1 MPSTDG
7 AVARPNPLPDARR
20 KPRTSARRR
29 TLSLAES
36 LAQQL
41 VADIAA
47 GRYPVEEPLPPESD
61 LAEAADVSRLTVR
74 EAVKTLQER
83 GVLTVRRGIGTFVN
97 RPEEWS
103 PLHSSVLAARA
114 LLMGDHS
121 HSRINADLLEAR
133 SFFEVGVAG
142 AAAERR
148 NEEDLAAMKAALEE
162 MRDQFDD
169 VDAFVDADVDF
180 HDALMQ
186 AAGNSILA
194 AMYHPVH
201 ELFYKTRL
209 ETAKSSANRARA
221 IRSHDQILSAVQ
233 AGDRV
238 SAQTAMDVHLGE
250 AKSMF

>member
-1 MPSTDG
+1 MSDG
-7 AVARPNPLPDARR
+7 GGVDAGQGPTAHARAKSKTAARR
-20 KPRTSARRR
+20 LS
-29 TLSLAES
+29 LSLAES

-41 VADIAA
+41 IADIAE
-47 GRYPVEEPLPPESD
+47 GRYPVGERLPPESD
-61 LAEAADVSRLTVR
+61 LAEAAEVSRLTVR

-83 GVLTVRRGIGTFVN
+83 GILSVRRGIGTFVN
-97 RPEEWS
+97 HPEEWS

-121 HSRINADLLEAR
+121 RARINADLLEAR

-148 NEEDLAAMKAALEE
+148 TEEDLTAMKAALEE
-162 MRDQFDD
+162 MRAQFDD
-169 VDAFVDADVDF
+169 VDAFVEADVDF

-201 ELFYKTRL
+201 ELFYKTRR
-209 ETAKSSANRARA
+209 ETAKSSVNRQRA
-221 IRSHDQILSAVQ
+221 IWSHEQILSAVEAGSRADAQ
-233 AGDRV
+233 A
-238 SAQTAMDVHLGE
+238 AMDVHLDE
-250 AKSMF
+250 AKEMF